1 MEGLLN
7 LWKCLRAKRARFFFS
22 VKARYFFNLKP
33 SWREECFCEV
43 EGSKV
48 DPRYACNKCCV

>member
-1 MEGLLN
+1 MSAREA
-7 LWKCLRAKRARFFFS
+7 RAIFFLGKG
-22 VKARYFFNLKP
+22 VLFFNLKP
-33 SWREECFCEV
+33 SSKVERECFCEV